1 MFIATITH
9 RNGTNGSGYKSTMEE
24 LNAWV
29 EQTAA
34 TGMWG
39 KKAGEYPLS
48 QLSESELAQ
57 EISRKTHTE
66 AIELVDPLIEL
77 PEQDEKPA
85 GFFPLSTLT
94 EDELLLELSRKTH
107 TEPVLLM
114 EPLIT
119 IPAQYTIEITDITA
133 EVEQEKTNANALAY
147 LSSTDWYAIREA
159 ETGVKMPENIKQAR
173 AAARASIIK

>member
-39 KKAGEYPLS
+39 KKAGEYK
-48 QLSESELAQ
+48 LSELSETELAQ
-57 EISRKTHTE
+57 ELYRR
-66 AIELVDPLIEL
+66 V
-77 PEQDEKPA
+77 
-85 GFFPLSTLT
+85 
-94 EDELLLELSRKTH
+94 EDEFGL
-107 TEPVLLM
+107 PLM
-114 EPLIT
+114 EPIVA
-119 IPAQYTIEITDITA
+119 IPAQYEIEITDITA
-133 EVEQEKTNANALAY
+133 EVEQEKVNAEALAY

-159 ETGVKMPENIKQAR
+159 ETGVLMPEDVKTAR
-173 AAARASIIK
+173 AAARAAIVR